1 MHETHFATPGTSLLD
16 ARISARTLDRL
27 VRTALRNPQR
37 PGPIMHLVRSSADT
51 PAAPTDPHSS
61 RRRAALV
68 RRIMG
73 ELRRWTMSR
82 QCSPDSCR

>member
-37 PGPIMHLVRSSADT
+37 PGPIMQLVRSSAET
-51 PAAPTDPHSS
+51 PALSADPHPS
-61 RRRAALV
+61 RQRAALV

-82 QCSPDSCR
+82 QCCADSGH